1 MSRLDE
7 EPRRYPI
14 VASMPIS
21 RIPYR
26 DVYAANYLDA
36 EQIEAYWRE
45 QLAKEGQLTPLPLVR
60 LRN

>member
-26 DVYAANYLDA
+26 DVHAANYLDA